1 MPLTTPL
8 RGRTQFAYILLS
20 ALLLYCAAP
29 TGINPISAQP
39 ADTAEKI
46 IISGASGQLGNLVVK
61 ELLARGVAPARLI
74 LVSRTPDTLKEYADQ
89 GASVRFGDFTRPE
102 SLPAAYAGGS
112 RMLLISINSG
122 GGQQRP
128 DLHKNA
134 IEAAVA
140 AGVKHIAYTSFV
152 NMDNNPSPL
161 AADHRRSEEY
171 LKASGAA
178 WTMLR
183 NHLYMDI
190 LLNQAREISAS
201 GQAAIAP
208 DETPMGYV
216 SRGDCAAAAASVLI
230 TPGHENKAYDITGP
244 ELISS
249 KELAETITAITGRK
263 IALNTAA
270 PGAGGQSGF
279 RLSGDYLKI
288 TSTAVADLTGRPAT
302 TLRVFLETNRDNW
315 ATK

>member
-1 MPLTTPL
+1 
-8 RGRTQFAYILLS
+8 
-20 ALLLYCAAP
+20 
-29 TGINPISAQP
+29 
-39 ADTAEKI
+39 
-46 IISGASGQLGNLVVK
+46 
-61 ELLARGVAPARLI
+61 
-74 LVSRTPDTLKEYADQ
+74 
-89 GASVRFGDFTRPE
+89 
-102 SLPAAYAGGS
+102 
-112 RMLLISINSG
+112 
-122 GGQQRP
+122 
-128 DLHKNA
+128 
-134 IEAAVA
+134 
-140 AGVKHIAYTSFV
+140 
-152 NMDNNPSPL
+152 
-161 AADHRRSEEY
+161 
-171 LKASGAA
+171 
-178 WTMLR
+178 
-183 NHLYMDI
+183 
-190 LLNQAREISAS
+190 
-201 GQAAIAP
+201 
-208 DETPMGYV
+208 PMGYV